1 MNKAQ
6 EILTTLRRLE
16 RRRVQLLPAVELPPE
31 GLFGALSQS
40 RRECGSPR
48 CHCHAEGGH
57 LSWTLTFMVDG
68 KRRVEHVPAELLEEV
83 GSRLEAGKRFKAQV
97 AELMSINAQLLVL
110 DRRLRKMQQAAER
123 KASR

>member
-1 MNKAQ
+1 
-6 EILTTLRRLE
+6 
-16 RRRVQLLPAVELPPE
+16 
-31 GLFGALSQS
+31 
-40 RRECGSPR
+40 
-48 CHCHAEGGH
+48 
-57 LSWTLTFMVDG
+57 VDG